1 MVQGQI
7 LGQMLILM
15 VMEEHK
21 QQVVQVDT
29 MVIHTL
35 HLVQEDLA
43 TADQLAAE
51 M

>member
-1 MVQGQI
+1 MVRGQI

-15 VMEEHK
+15 VMEEQK

-43 TADQLAAE
+43 TEDQLAAE